1 MSLTISSDE
10 LTAAMDLAEALRLV
24 LRRLLR
30 QLRRESHDLGL
41 SGLQMILLAAIC
53 ERPGIG
59 VGELARLENLRGP
72 TVSAQIKAMEAAG
85 IVRRKTPNPDDR
97 RRVGLVATEKGSAIV
112 TALRRS
118 RADWLTRK
126 LAELTPEARQAIRDA
141 IGPLGEIVR

>member
-10 LTAAMDLAEALRLV
+10 LTAAVDLAEALRLV

-41 SGLQMILLAAIC
+41 SGLQMILLAAIR

-85 IVRRKTPNPDDR
+85 IVRRETPNPDDR
-97 RRVGLVATEKGSAIV
+97 RRVGLVATDKGRAII
-112 TALRRS
+112 TALKRS

>member
-59 VGELARLENLRGP
+59 VGELARLANLRGP

-126 LAELTPEARQAIRDA
+126 LAELTPEARQAIRAA